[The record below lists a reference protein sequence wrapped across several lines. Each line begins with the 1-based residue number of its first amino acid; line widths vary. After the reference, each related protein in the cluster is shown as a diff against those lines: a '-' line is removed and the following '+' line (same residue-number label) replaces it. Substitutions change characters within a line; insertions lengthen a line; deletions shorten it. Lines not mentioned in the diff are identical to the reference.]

1 MTGPD
6 PSDPLGASAR
16 ERPDAAALEGPER
29 RWSWAE
35 LDAAADEVAR
45 RLAGAGVRPGDYVA
59 ALLPRGP
66 AAVLALHGV
75 PRAGAALVPLHPEWT
90 EPELDDF
97 VRRVRPRA
105 LLCSGPTEDRAAR
118 VLRASGLLVRLGGR
132 SEPGEPPDG
141 GRGADRTPAA
151 GGTSGPEDG
160 GGGEGRDDAGR
171 AVALGDL
178 PAAEEVPGIDPGA
191 DHTVVSTSGTSGR
204 PRGVRLTLDNHLAC
218 QRAAARRLGLG
229 PDDRWLASLSPAH
242 VGGVALVVRAALTGA
257 RLVLRPEFD
266 AGELLALAEEGRV
279 THASLVP
286 TMLRRL
292 LDARGGRPAPEGL
305 GGLLLGGA
313 RAAPEMVERALEA
326 GWPVCPTYGLTEA
339 ASQVATATPAEARD
353 RPGSVGRPLEG
364 VEVRV
369 REGEIQ
375 VRGPT
380 VAAGYLGDRKVPGAV
395 RREGRVIPRQGEP
408 APEEAG
414 GPNAAAAPR
423 EERADEEGGE
433 SVSAGPVTDEDGW
446 LHTGDAGRLDDEG
459 RLTVTGRLGDRIVT
473 GGVTVDPREV
483 ERVLRAH
490 PEVRDAAVVGV
501 PDPEWGERVGALVER
516 DPAAPEADPDD
527 PLDATRL
534 AAWFGERLAPAK
546 RPRAVRFVEALPRN
560 PNGKLDREAAR
571 DSLSGG

>member
-1 MTGPD
+1 L
-6 PSDPLGASAR
+6 SY
-16 ERPDAAALEGPER
+16 
-29 RWSWAE
+29 AE
-35 LDAAADEVAR
+35 LDAAADVFAR
-45 RLAGAGVRPGDYVA
+45 RLAGAGVRPGDRVA
-59 ALLPRGP
+59 ALLPRGG

-75 PRAGAALVPLHPEWT
+75 PRTGAALVPLHPDWT

-97 VRRVRPRA
+97 LRRVRPRA
-105 LLCSGPTEDRAAR
+105 LLCTGGTEELAAR
-118 VLRASGLLVRLGGR
+118 LLRASGLLVRLGRREAQGDSADDGTGR
-132 SEPGEPPDG
+132 AGAGGGPP
-141 GRGADRTPAA
+141 A
-151 GGTSGPEDG
+151 GGTGVDGEGDG
-160 GGGEGRDDAGR
+160 GAGGR

-178 PAAEEVPGIDPGA
+178 PAASAEVPGVDPEA

-204 PRGVRLTLDNHLAC
+204 PRGVRLTLANHLAC

-257 RLVLRPEFD
+257 RLVLRRAFD

-292 LDARGGRPAPEGL
+292 LDARGDRPAPGGL
-305 GGLLLGGA
+305 EGLLLGGA

-326 GWPVCPTYGLTEA
+326 GWPLCPTYGLTEA
-339 ASQVATATPAEARD
+339 ASQVATATPAEARE
-353 RPGSVGRPLEG
+353 RPGSAGRPLEG
-364 VEVRV
+364 VEVRID
-369 REGEIQ
+369 GDEIL

-408 APEEAG
+408 APEGPGAADGPDARGGGAAG
-414 GPNAAAAPR
+414 
-423 EERADEEGGE
+423 E
-433 SVSAGPVTDEDGW
+433 PVTDEDGW
-446 LHTGDAGRLDDEG
+446 LHTGDAGRLDDDG
-459 RLTVTGRLGDRIVT
+459 YLTVTGRLGDRIVS

-560 PNGKLDREAAR
+560 PNGKLDRGAAR
-571 DSLSGG
+571 DLLSGG